1 MQSRPMN
8 PVGYLI
14 DITVCLRR
22 LSLIPLPADE
32 AEDDRSLAGS
42 CWALPVVGAF
52 LGGIVAIVY
61 LLVSALGLGPGLAA
75 VVAAAVSVG
84 LTGAW
89 PERALAAAATRLT
102 QSGADGAPAFGEW
115 GTISLVLVLAVRIGV
130 VAAIGDPH
138 AVSGTLVGA
147 GAIGYGALL
156 ASVHAAPDD
165 SPAGLAAD
173 LGFPP
178 VGSIGMAV
186 AIGAVISLIV
196 VPHGWVFAIVLAAA
210 ATVGIIWRAMR
221 SEPGTTGLI
230 ALTALPIAETLALL
244 AIAAGR

>member
-1 MQSRPMN
+1 MN
-8 PVGYLI
+8 SAVGYLI

-22 LSLIPLPADE
+22 LSLIPLPVDE
-32 AEDDRSLAGS
+32 AEEDRSLAGS

-52 LGGIVAIVY
+52 LGIVVAIVY
-61 LLVSALGLGPGLAA
+61 LLASALGLGPGLAA

-89 PERALAAAATRLT
+89 PERSLAAAATHLAR
-102 QSGADGAPAFGEW
+102 SVANGVPAFGEW

-138 AVSGTLVGA
+138 AVAGALVGA

-156 ASVHAAPDD
+156 AAVHAAPDD
-165 SPAGLAAD
+165 SPTGLAAD

-178 VGSIGMAV
+178 VGSVGIAV
-186 AIGAVISLIV
+186 SISAVISLIV
-196 VPHGWVFAIVLAAA
+196 IPHGWVFAIALAVA
-210 ATVGIIWRAMR
+210 ATVGIIWRALR

-230 ALTALPIAETLALL
+230 ALAALPITETLALL
-244 AIAAGR
+244 ATAAGR